1 MAQTKDPILTQI
13 AALLKDRLD
22 ADIFS
27 QASQLLINAVGDA
40 YDDGY
45 RVGRH
50 RSWSEGA
57 PLDDVHPT
65 ILLVEAIYALQ
76 EVGEA
81 DGVLEALEQIRVNHD
96 PKLVG
101 PKDVIDRL
109 IARLT
114 APLGVTD

>member
-1 MAQTKDPILTQI
+1 MTPTKNPTLTQI

-22 ADIFS
+22 TDTFS
-27 QASQLLINAVGDA
+27 QVTQLLVNAVGDA

-45 RVGRH
+45 RVGRS
-50 RSWSEGA
+50 RNWSEGM
-57 PLDDVHPT
+57 PLDDDHPT
-65 ILLVEAIYALQ
+65 ILLIEAIYALQ

-81 DGVLEALEQIRVNHD
+81 DGVLDALEQIRENHD

-101 PKDVIDRL
+101 PKEVIDCL

-114 APLGVTD
+114 APLGVQD